1 MTRNSSNSRLTS
13 FKYFYIIYYTK
24 HKVPLRS
31 EIDLISLG
39 RRESKRGKT
48 GVPMVCVS
56 YFFLLA
62 ACCMLC
68 VPGMLRFDDV
78 RLIGASGVNML
89 SWFDLLV
96 CATTTHTYIHRD
108 YWHRWK
114 SLNHGFLLAR
124 EYMLRDTHSLRVA
137 DTGSPS
143 GLAFTGLFGPTRS
156 FHFLLLSFFTDFLA
170 LLAPCFQPFGPTT
183 SFYIFCCLHAKM
195 SRFYLPQT

>member
-31 EIDLISLG
+31 GIDLISLG
-39 RRESKRGKT
+39 RRESKRGET

-62 ACCMLC
+62 ACCMPC

-114 SLNHGFLLAR
+114 SLNHGFLLAW
-124 EYMLRDTHSLRVA
+124 EYMLRDIYIRLGLPIRAVQAGSLSQGFSARL
-137 DTGSPS
+137 GP
-143 GLAFTGLFGPTRS
+143 FTSCCCRS
-156 FHFLLLSFFTDFLA
+156 S
-170 LLAPCFQPFGPTT
+170 QT
-183 SFYIFCCLHAKM
+183 SWPY
-195 SRFYLPQT
+195 